1 VLSSLVLPTH
11 VPRAHRDPITSAS
24 AALTVFSLAITRP
37 LRPETLVLMMRK
49 DHRGVGL
56 VALETGEH
64 LSLLIDDVISHCVSQ
79 VSAQAVAIASVRPQ
93 WPARLDGAGALDG
106 ADELAG
112 ARDSCHRAGIQLVD
126 WFIVANHGVHCQ
138 RVINREGSLWRN

>member
-1 VLSSLVLPTH
+1 
-11 VPRAHRDPITSAS
+11 
-24 AALTVFSLAITRP
+24 
-37 LRPETLVLMMRK
+37 MRK

-112 ARDSCHRAGIQLVD
+112 ARESCHRAGIQLVD